1 MTASNECREVRMS
14 LGKLASVPT
23 YGRPRRLWGGGGG
36 IQKKENNQQDVIVNV
51 LVKQNILT
59 CLVQSVFRDF
69 PFLTFNQA
77 KHDNNVLPRCFGCSF

>member
-1 MTASNECREVRMS
+1 MNVEKSEC
-14 LGKLASVPT
+14 
-23 YGRPRRLWGGGGG
+23 LWGSSPQYQHMVGQEGCGEGGGG